1 MMCAEMPFQVSGAIK
16 ETDPA
21 ELIQLTLV
29 GLHGYVTLAVEPL
42 QLSTFKKTVHEIP
55 NILRSGQNSPNELTL
70 LSVQLHMLVLFV
82 LFVLFVLSPVPVSP
96 VSRCQLSD

>member
-1 MMCAEMPFQVSGAIK
+1 MICAEMTLQVSGAIK

-42 QLSTFKKTVHEIP
+42 QLSTYKKTVHEIP
-55 NILRSGQNSPNELTL
+55 DRYVPPLAIERGCLIIR
-70 LSVQLHMLVLFV
+70 
-82 LFVLFVLSPVPVSP
+82 PVPPETGPGSP
-96 VSRCQLSD
+96 CLPVPAV

>member
-42 QLSTFKKTVHEIP
+42 QLSTYKKTVHEIP

-82 LFVLFVLSPVPVSP
+82 LFVLSPVPVSP

>member
-1 MMCAEMPFQVSGAIK
+1 MICAKMPLQVSGAIK

-42 QLSTFKKTVHEIP
+42 QLSTYKKTVHEI
-55 NILRSGQNSPNELTL
+55 Q
-70 LSVQLHMLVLFV
+70 
-82 LFVLFVLSPVPVSP
+82 
-96 VSRCQLSD
+96 D

>member
-1 MMCAEMPFQVSGAIK
+1 MCAEMPFQVSGAIK

-42 QLSTFKKTVHEIP
+42 QLSTYKKTVHEIP
-55 NILRSGQNSPNELTL
+55 DFICSGP
-70 LSVQLHMLVLFV
+70 
-82 LFVLFVLSPVPVSP
+82 
-96 VSRCQLSD
+96 

>member
-1 MMCAEMPFQVSGAIK
+1 MMYAEMPSRVSDATK

-42 QLSTFKKTVHEIP
+42 QLSTYKKTVHEIP

-70 LSVQLHMLVLFV
+70 LSVQFRMLVLFV
-82 LFVLFVLSPVPVSP
+82 LFLLSPVPVSP